1 MCTCHC
7 KTKERLQ
14 KGRALVILCQYL
26 EGEENKHDRKEE
38 NKHDGKPQCIFYF
51 KTERSHKEEAH
62 YRISFTLGPVYMEV
76 GDPR

>member
-26 EGEENKHDRKEE
+26 EGEENKHDRK
-38 NKHDGKPQCIFYF
+38 PQCIFYF
-51 KTERSHKEEAH
+51 KTKRSHKEQAH
-62 YRISFTLGPVYMEV
+62 YRISFKLGPVYIEV
-76 GDPR
+76 EDPR